1 MNEWGDRL
9 LLFCGLLS
17 LLAVTEADQG
27 EKATTAET
35 MVKKADQGIKADP
48 ARAGQHIPGTN
59 ALVMTGKTDTK
70 KQ

>member
-9 LLFCGLLS
+9 LFFCGLLF
-17 LLAVTEADQG
+17 LLGVTEADQG
-27 EKATTAET
+27 VEATIAKI